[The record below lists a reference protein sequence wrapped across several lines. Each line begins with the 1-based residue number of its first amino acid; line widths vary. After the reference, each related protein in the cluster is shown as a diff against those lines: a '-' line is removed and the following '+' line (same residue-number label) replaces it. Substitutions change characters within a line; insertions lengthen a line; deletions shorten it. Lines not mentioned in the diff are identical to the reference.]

1 MRKKL
6 AIATSASS
14 LLLLLLLPP
23 LGHAK
28 PKIEKDSFTSNNKK
42 RTFYLI
48 VPDPLK
54 ADEKLPLLLVFHGS
68 NHNGLSIVETWQDV
82 AAKENLIVAGLDSL
96 DPSIWS
102 TTKDGPSVLRD
113 LVQTLEAKYPINP
126 RRVYLFGHS
135 GGAVFT
141 IDIAMIESEYFAA
154 AAVHA
159 GSWRQKQEFEL
170 IRSAERKIP
179 LAIWVGTKDP
189 FFSLESVHSTRDA
202 LVAAGFHVEVVE
214 MPGHDHWYYDLAPK
228 INEAAWQFLKQYE
241 LTTEPRYVESV
252 ETADASDANK
262 LIAEI
267 NTSDS
272 QLMEIVKQS
281 NLLEV
286 AIDGK
291 DLTRDRVDLQKSA
304 TQEIDLLTE
313 AATTAQSAADKAQRV
328 ASLKIGE
335 KNRAYFQVMVK
346 YYLKFAELL
355 SAKRAEAEVLL
366 TADSAEVVNSKR
378 EAARKKTQAVQQ
390 ELNNLRAEL
399 EKAAP

>member
-1 MRKKL
+1 
-6 AIATSASS
+6 
-14 LLLLLLLPP
+14 
-23 LGHAK
+23 
-28 PKIEKDSFTSNNKK
+28 
-42 RTFYLI
+42 
-48 VPDPLK
+48 
-54 ADEKLPLLLVFHGS
+54 
-68 NHNGLSIVETWQDV
+68 
-82 AAKENLIVAGLDSL
+82 
-96 DPSIWS
+96 
-102 TTKDGPSVLRD
+102 
-113 LVQTLEAKYPINP
+113 
-126 RRVYLFGHS
+126 
-135 GGAVFT
+135 
-141 IDIAMIESEYFAA
+141 
-154 AAVHA
+154 
-159 GSWRQKQEFEL
+159 
-170 IRSAERKIP
+170 
-179 LAIWVGTKDP
+179 
-189 FFSLESVHSTRDA
+189 
-202 LVAAGFHVEVVE
+202 VAAGFHVEVVE

-366 TADSAEVVNSKR
+366 TADSAEAVNGKR